1 MVLFYLIIGFILIL
15 FALTNGASFF
25 IVLIGVV
32 LEYFVLKNAAS
43 IPLSLTLIRYIIPIA
58 TLYLAVTVASDDD

>member
-1 MVLFYLIIGFILIL
+1 
-15 FALTNGASFF
+15 
-25 IVLIGVV
+25 V